1 MDRSIIKIRKRELCW
16 MLIFNVHVL
25 FTQGQSCDGIARE
38 GFEYTLSC
46 NLDNTNQGVFW
57 QFHDGT
63 SYRNISSCDSAGR
76 CTDLKT
82 QSFRATCRKTADPG
96 CADGKLEIISVSR
109 EQTRFKCVN
118 SQDREQ
124 KICNLQIYV
133 KPDEPTCQTPTLT
146 QIGTGTYIN
155 VTCSSEQLYPK
166 GNCTFTF
173 TQKGLPSNVSTDV
186 HTTHSPSTQNPQNF
200 RIQCSWVAL
209 LSGLSPTLFQV
220 HVEVYPHL
228 QKWVEA
234 ASTSSDLTPPTLLS
248 FPTVDL
254 ADNCPSG
261 PSVKDGYISAGTQ
274 ASCKC
279 VVTATGYPPGRAQWY
294 TAYGAKVGTNENDG
308 SASLSV
314 TDSSTDTR
322 YTCQPLTVLS
332 YPEPQKLFFNPI
344 FAVGPTNL
352 IIDISDKFPLC
363 PSNNSTL
370 RITCRVPQDKVVP
383 QPIFT
388 ITINNKAEVVNQ
400 RGQLGGEFNSY
411 FLSHPYRPV
420 EGGVLNIHCKATNQ
434 IFKDKFFD
442 FERSLPI
449 EGPPNSPPV
458 FKTSDNQPATGSNI
472 AYVTDGSTAHLK
484 CVVNGGYPDVT
495 SVTIICGN
503 NRSTMNGLQATISV
517 TIPSGST
524 KLLCHCSA
532 SHVTGCYNKQ
542 SEIVLTLD
550 KPENSVK
557 QDNVLQLGLG
567 VGLGV
572 TVAILIVIV
581 FAFIVVCKCRRHK
594 TKANDDM
601 HYSQPDFSCN
611 SPNPYD
617 SFVTV
622 PERPQLPQH
631 PPPQVLASQSDY
643 DLISLHV
650 DPFTQAR
657 SNNSVKTEST
667 TDPFQDND
675 LPDGYVQPI

>member
-601 HYSQPDFSCN
+601 HYNQPDFSFN
-611 SPNPYD
+611 SPNRYD
-617 SFVTV
+617 SFVT
-622 PERPQLPQH
+622 
-631 PPPQVLASQSDY
+631 
-643 DLISLHV
+643 
-650 DPFTQAR
+650 
-657 SNNSVKTEST
+657 
-667 TDPFQDND
+667 DND